1 MQYVRPIEFD
11 SAEIRG
17 DQGYKG
23 KILYSGESCILI
35 ATQVP
40 PGARGPENHVHP
52 MDQLYFVTDGEVTIK
67 LGKDEHTASA
77 NSAVFI
83 PAGVPHHN
91 WNGGGDPEAHL
102 EILAPEFTQSDDSCD
117 LPYAVVAPD
126 TERMLRLGGGMTVT
140 PLIGRNRAS
149 NNALIYLG
157 GLPAGAAGPSLHT
170 HVFDQFYLVL
180 DGLLGVQ
187 IGLDEY
193 TVGPRHIVILPAGVP
208 HRQWN
213 AGEDPE
219 RHLAILT
226 PPPERPPSEDEPW
239 DISVEL
245 HASAHTA

>member
-52 MDQLYFVTDGEVTIK
+52 MDQLYFVTDGEVTIR
-67 LGKDEHTASA
+67 LGEHEHTASA

-91 WNGGGDPEAHL
+91 WNDGGDPEAHL
-102 EILAPEFTQSDDSCD
+102 EILAPGSVGLQRLAEFTQSDDSRG
-117 LPYAVVAPD
+117 LPYAVVAPHQ
-126 TERMLRLGGGMTVT
+126 ERMLRLDGGMTVT
-140 PLIGRNRAS
+140 PLIGRDRVS

-157 GLPAGAAGPSLHT
+157 GLSAGAAGPSLHT

-180 DGLLGVQ
+180 DGLLSVQ
-187 IGLDEY
+187 ID
-193 TVGPRHIVILPAGVP
+193 
-208 HRQWN
+208 
-213 AGEDPE
+213 
-219 RHLAILT
+219 
-226 PPPERPPSEDEPW
+226 
-239 DISVEL
+239 
-245 HASAHTA
+245 